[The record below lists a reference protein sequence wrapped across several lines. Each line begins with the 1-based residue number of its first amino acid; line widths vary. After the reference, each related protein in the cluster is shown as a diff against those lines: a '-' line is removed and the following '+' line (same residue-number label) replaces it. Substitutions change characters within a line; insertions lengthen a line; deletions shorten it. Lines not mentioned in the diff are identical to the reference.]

1 MDSRRREKEI
11 VRGPDHKYWPGLIV
25 QLYVL
30 VTLCVIANGIMTYY
44 SQRRITKVHRRKTTQ
59 PFVEQV
65 SEETIAAVKEYP
77 AYKWLLRYWYE
88 HADSLDLEYDVEFSH
103 GTETERKA
111 ALFAQRNPQIN
122 LRYADEEQMES
133 LPQEDQKL
141 YAEIIYSWLTTRI
154 NQIKLAYKVDY
165 LYCVVVET
173 DTSEH
178 PYEEEFFLFSAA
190 DPGAKRGMEYL
201 QVYPIGKVIST
212 DGGYE
217 QARDAMREAVE
228 SARIREKQKRID
240 PEIDESGLYLDEY
253 TFLAWVGPRAALIG
267 VSLNLKEAYTQ
278 LNRQAWEGTLY
289 AMLYQFVLLQAVM
302 ISTLQFVIKPIKKVQ
317 QNMRLY
323 GKNKDSLQVRENLI
337 KTHEGLVGLATSRN
351 EIGELADNFMSLT
364 EEVDE
369 YVDRIREITAEK
381 GRIEAELNLAAQIQ
395 TQMVPPSCPDFGG
408 RNDIRL
414 YAIMDPAKEVGG
426 DFYDYF
432 PVDEDHLVLVMA
444 DVSSKGV
451 PAALFMVI
459 AKALIKN
466 CAQAGE
472 SPAQILTN
480 VNSQL
485 CEGNEAGFFVTV
497 WLAIVELSTG
507 KGVAAN
513 AGHEHPAICHRGGEF
528 ELVRYKH
535 DPCIAMLE
543 GVQFHEHGFELE
555 EGDRLF
561 VYTDGV
567 PEAANTE
574 HKMFGTDRMLETLN
588 KDPHAQPEMLL
599 KNLRREIEIF
609 ETGTDQFDDITMM
622 CFAYREGDAS

>member
-1 MDSRRREKEI
+1 M
-11 VRGPDHKYWPGLIV
+11 RGEDHKYWPGLIV

-30 VTLCVIANGIMTYY
+30 VTLCVIVNGILTYY
-44 SQRRITKVHRRKTTQ
+44 SQRRISAVDRHKSIQ

-65 SEETIAAVKEYP
+65 SDETIAAVKEYP
-77 AYKWLLRYWYE
+77 AYKWLLHYWYE
-88 HADSLDLEYDVEFSH
+88 HADSLDLEYDVDYSH
-103 GTETERKA
+103 GTETEQKV
-111 ALFAQRNPQIN
+111 ALFRQRNPQIL
-122 LRYADEEQMES
+122 LRYADEDEVSGLTE
-133 LPQEDQKL
+133 EDQKL

-154 NQIKLAYKVDY
+154 NQIKFAYKVDY
-165 LYCVVVET
+165 LFCVVVET

-190 DPGAKRGMEYL
+190 DPGTERGTEYL
-201 QVYPIGKVIST
+201 QVYPIGKVITT

-228 SARIREKQKRID
+228 SARVREMRNRSD
-240 PEIDESGLYLDEY
+240 PEMDESGLYLDEY

-267 VSLNLKEAYTQ
+267 VSLSLKEAYAQ
-278 LNRQAWEGTLY
+278 LNRQAWAGTIY

-302 ISTLQFVIKPIKKVQ
+302 ISVFLFAIKPLKNVQ
-317 QNMRLY
+317 HNMRLY
-323 GKNKDSLQVRENLI
+323 GKNNDSRQVRENLI
-337 KTHEGLVGLATSRN
+337 KTHEGVVGIATSHN
-351 EIGELADNFMSLT
+351 EIGELADNFMILT

-369 YVDRIREITAEK
+369 YVGRIREITAEK

-395 TQMVPPSCPDFGG
+395 TQMVPAPCPEFDG

-414 YAIMDPAKEVGG
+414 FAIMDPAKEVGG

-432 PVDEDHLVLVMA
+432 LIDDDHLGLVMA

-466 CAQAGE
+466 RAQAGE

-497 WLAIVELSTG
+497 WLAVVELSTG
-507 KGVAAN
+507 KGIAAN

-528 ELVRYKH
+528 KLIRYKH

-555 EGDRLF
+555 AGDRLF

-567 PEAANTE
+567 PEAADTG
-574 HKMFGTDRMLETLN
+574 HRMFGTDRMLEMLN
-588 KDPHAQPEMLL
+588 KDPQAPLETLL
-599 KNLRREIEIF
+599 KNLRHEIEIF

-622 CFAYREGDAS
+622 CFAYRESGAS